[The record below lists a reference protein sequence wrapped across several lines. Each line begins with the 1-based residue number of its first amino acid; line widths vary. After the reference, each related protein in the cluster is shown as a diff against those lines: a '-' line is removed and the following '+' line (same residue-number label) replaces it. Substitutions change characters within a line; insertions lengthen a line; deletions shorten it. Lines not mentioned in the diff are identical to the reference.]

1 MEPMNLL
8 INPSQEIQI
17 LDQVLESLDEIQAIL
32 WAQTSLG
39 KYWRETAFPL
49 ALRCAAR
56 LL

>member
-1 MEPMNLL
+1 MNLL

-39 KYWRETAFPL
+39 KYWREIAFPL
-49 ALRCAAR
+49 ALGCAAR